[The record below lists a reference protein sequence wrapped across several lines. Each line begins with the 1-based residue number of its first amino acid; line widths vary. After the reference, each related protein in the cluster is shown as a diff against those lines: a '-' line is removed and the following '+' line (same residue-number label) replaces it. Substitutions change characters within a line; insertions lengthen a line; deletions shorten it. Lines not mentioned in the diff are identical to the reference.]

1 MLYLESKLTQT
12 QIDRFDKFAKSLG
25 SSINELCDTSA
36 TAQIGEFSL
45 DVFELDDLIAK
56 NVPEYDQH
64 KCIYKGDK
72 ASCAD
77 VIGLEYGA
85 DIEAILQKLLNRTTE
100 RKDER

>member
-1 MLYLESKLTQT
+1 MLYLEDKLTT
-12 QIDRFDKFAKSLG
+12 EEMRKFDKFVKSLG
-25 SSINELCDTSA
+25 SSINGLCDTSA

-45 DVFELDDLIAK
+45 DVFKLDDLVAK
-56 NVPEYDQH
+56 NVPEYSPE

-77 VIGLEYGA
+77 VVLKVYGA
-85 DIEAILQKLLNRTTE
+85 DIEAILQKLLKQNTE

>member
-1 MLYLESKLTQT
+1 MMYLENKLSKFE
-12 QIDRFDKFAKSLG
+12 IDKLNAFARSLG
-25 SSINELCDTSA
+25 SSINGLCDTSA

-45 DVFELDDLIAK
+45 DVFKLDDLVAK
-56 NVPEYDQH
+56 DVPEYNQH

-85 DIEAILQKLLNRTTE
+85 DIEVILQKLLNRTTE